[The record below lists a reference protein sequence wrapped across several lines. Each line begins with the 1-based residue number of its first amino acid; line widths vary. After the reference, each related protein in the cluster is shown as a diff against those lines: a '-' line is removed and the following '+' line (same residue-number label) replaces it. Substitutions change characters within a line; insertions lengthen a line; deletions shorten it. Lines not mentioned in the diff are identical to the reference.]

1 VNQNTVPILKDKQIS
16 PRWTNHHCLLI
27 SSVLG
32 NEIKIQNVLNLQ
44 QIRIAT
50 VSRSGIRVSD
60 TSRSESGVPESSVP
74 EAQEKVKI
82 RGVIQRRKRKTTKTK
97 LDIRTVAENAHVS
110 IATVS
115 RVINAV
121 PSVSPELA
129 QRVWSSIEEL
139 NYFPNTQAR
148 GLVSG
153 HSRIFGLIV
162 PEITNPFFPELIQ
175 GFEEIAVDNGY
186 EILVSSTNND
196 LKRLVTCVRR
206 MLERKVEGV
215 AVMTFGMEEPV
226 LEQLTNRNVPLVLA
240 EFPMKNPRMS
250 TLLLDYQRGIGEG
263 VKHLYDLGHRKIAFI
278 SGPITLHSALSRSA
292 AFANSMRELGLQV
305 RKGWM
310 IEGDHTPEGGVRACK
325 ELASKKPLPTAIMCS
340 NDQTAIGVLQAAY
353 HMKLRVPEDISVIGL
368 DDIHFAEFTLPP
380 LTTVRLSRLDV
391 ARAAFNALHDQ
402 VQENPPSVKRNYA
415 VSTSL
420 VVRSSTA
427 PPPFSDSM

>member
-1 VNQNTVPILKDKQIS
+1 MT
-16 PRWTNHHCLLI
+16 
-27 SSVLG
+27 
-32 NEIKIQNVLNLQ
+32 
-44 QIRIAT
+44 
-50 VSRSGIRVSD
+50 
-60 TSRSESGVPESSVP
+60 
-74 EAQEKVKI
+74 
-82 RGVIQRRKRKTTKTK
+82 QRRKRKSTKAK

-129 QRVWSSIEEL
+129 QRVWTAIEAL

-196 LKRLVTCVRR
+196 LKRLMTCIRR

-226 LEQLTNRNVPLVLA
+226 LEQLTTRNVPLVFA
-240 EFPMKNPRMS
+240 EFAMKNPRMS
-250 TLLLDYQRGIGEG
+250 TLLVDYQSGIREG
-263 VKHLYDLGHRKIAFI
+263 VQHLHELGHQKVAFI
-278 SGPITLHSALSRSA
+278 SGPHSLHSALSRNT
-292 AFANSMRELGLQV
+292 AFINSMREFGLPV
-305 RKGWM
+305 KKSWL
-310 IEGDHTPEGGVRACK
+310 IEGDHTPEGGVRAFD
-325 ELASKKPLPTAIMCS
+325 ELASKKTLPTAIMCS
-340 NDQTAIGVLQAAY
+340 NDLTAIGVMRAAY
-353 HMKLRVPEDISVIGL
+353 HAKLRVPEDISVIGL

-380 LTTVRLSRLDV
+380 LTTVRLSRLDL
-391 ARAAFNALHDQ
+391 ARAAFNALQDQ
-402 VQENPPSVKRNYA
+402 VQESPPLVKRKYA

-420 VVRSSTA
+420 VQRSSTA
-427 PPPFSDSM
+427 RPSA